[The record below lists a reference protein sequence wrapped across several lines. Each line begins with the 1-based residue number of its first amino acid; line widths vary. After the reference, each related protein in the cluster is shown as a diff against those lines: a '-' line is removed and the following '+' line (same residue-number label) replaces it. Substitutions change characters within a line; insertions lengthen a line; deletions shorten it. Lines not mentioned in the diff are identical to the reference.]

1 MKQLEQ
7 QAPTAYGDSSQ
18 ITPIPPVPYPGDF
31 DTPAPVGYADPSLH
45 PALAANGA
53 IYAESAAQVS
63 GRKRRAPGA
72 SGGGAPGSAK
82 KPRATRKKNDVPV
95 PAPSS
100 APPASSAPLSQYPPM
115 PGTQD
120 EPDFDALQQRT
131 REISAAARKT
141 REPQVRSPWVR
152 KDVSL
157 LVKAVFTYQAKWSTI
172 QKEIAAGTIPFE
184 RPRDQQALRDKARL
198 LKQDFLK

>member
-1 MKQLEQ
+1 
-7 QAPTAYGDSSQ
+7 
-18 ITPIPPVPYPGDF
+18 
-31 DTPAPVGYADPSLH
+31 
-45 PALAANGA
+45 
-53 IYAESAAQVS
+53 
-63 GRKRRAPGA
+63 
-72 SGGGAPGSAK
+72 
-82 KPRATRKKNDVPV
+82 
-95 PAPSS
+95 
-100 APPASSAPLSQYPPM
+100 M